1 MIKISA
7 PATATGDEEGRL
19 TLTLALESDPDV
31 TVVGVLPVEAN
42 RTRGL
47 SILGPEGLPESEGS
61 GSPDQWRWRGSWS
74 KILVMRLRARYCVH
88 GVPLSGAMI

>member
-7 PATATGDEEGRL
+7 PATATGDDEGRL

-31 TVVGVLPVEAN
+31 TVVGILPVEAN

-47 SILGPEGLPESEGS
+47 SILGPEGLP
-61 GSPDQWRWRGSWS
+61 
-74 KILVMRLRARYCVH
+74 
-88 GVPLSGAMI
+88 LSLIHI